1 MLIKVHRNTVGL
13 SQTEPGLC
21 YIHLDGRL
29 LVFFLLNDASARS
42 DIYQSSQTVL
52 LKRKFQRTV
61 IEPQPLGFL
70 GERTVY
76 RAAGSEVK

>member
-29 LVFFLLNDASARS
+29 LVFFLLNDVSARS
-42 DIYQSSQTVL
+42 DIYRSIQSSQTVL

-76 RAAGSEVK
+76 